1 MFKGIGSK
9 LNDMGT
15 IKFLCERAETYAL
28 QDQQREPGAE
38 HFLLASL
45 DLPDGTSRLAFD
57 RAGGARCPEGRDR
70 TAVRRSPSFNRS
82 ESGCPARYADAGKS
96 RYL

>member
-1 MFKGIGSK
+1 MFKGIKSK
-9 LNDMGT
+9 LNDMST

-45 DLPDGTSRLAFD
+45 DLPDGMARLAFD
-57 RAGGARCPEGRDR
+57 RAGVEP
-70 TAVRRSPSFNRS
+70 
-82 ESGCPARYADAGKS
+82 DALKAAIERQYGEAFVQS
-96 RYL
+96 V

>member
-45 DLPDGTSRLAFD
+45 DLPDGTW
-57 RAGGARCPEGRDR
+57 AGGARCPEGRDR